1 MTMKDAGLIPVTIKA
16 IGENGKGNIS
26 LQFIAQQGGLLPAYL
41 PGAHVDV
48 FIPELGPRQYS
59 LCTENNSGEYY
70 EICVKLAENST
81 GGSHFIHHHFSAG
94 DKLSI
99 SMPRNHFPL
108 PLAGRYL
115 LFAGGIGITPL
126 LTMAEQMAQQ
136 EIEFE
141 LHYYIA
147 DRDKA
152 AFTPRLNAPALAKH
166 VFLHDSGANDS
177 LRHNTPLSLRQPDEN
192 TRVMACGPDGFIQRL
207 EDIMQT
213 HHWQKNQLSFERF
226 SNANINNDTDDQEFH
241 IQLTSTGKRYLVG
254 PNQSIAEVLLSAKVD
269 IMLSCEQGICGSCI
283 TDVIDGIPDHRDCVL
298 TEEEKAENT
307 QITLCCSR
315 SKSPVLVLDL

>member
-1 MTMKDAGLIPVTIKA
+1 MTMKDTGLIPVTIRA
-16 IGENGKGNIS
+16 IGVNGEGNIS
-26 LQFIAQQGGLLPAYL
+26 LQLIAQQGGLLPAYL
-41 PGAHVDV
+41 PGAHIDV
-48 FIPELGPRQYS
+48 FIPERGPRQYS
-59 LCTENNSGEYY
+59 LCTENHDGEYY

-94 DKLSI
+94 DTLSI
-99 SMPRNHFPL
+99 STPRNHFPL
-108 PLAGRYL
+108 PAAGRYL

-126 LTMAEQMAQQ
+126 LTMAEQLAQQ
-136 EIEFE
+136 DIEFE
-141 LHYYIA
+141 LHYYVA
-147 DRDKA
+147 DLNKA

-177 LRHNTPLSLRQPDEN
+177 LRHNTPLSLCQPDEH
-192 TRVMACGPDGFIQRL
+192 TQVMACGPDGFIQRL

-226 SNANINNDTDDQEFH
+226 SNANINNNTGGQAFH
-241 IQLTSTGKRYLVG
+241 IQLNSTGQRYLVG
-254 PNQSIAEVLLSAKVD
+254 PDQSIAEVLLRAKVD

-315 SKSPVLVLDL
+315 AKSPVLVLDL

>member
-1 MTMKDAGLIPVTIKA
+1 MTMKDAGLIPVTIQTV
-16 IGENGKGNIS
+16 GVNGKGNIS
-26 LQFIAQQGGLLPAYL
+26 LQLIAQQGGLLPAYL
-41 PGAHVDV
+41 PGAHIDV

-59 LCTENNSGEYY
+59 LCTENHGGEYY

-94 DKLSI
+94 DTLSI
-99 SMPRNHFPL
+99 STPRNHFPL
-108 PLAGRYL
+108 PAAGRYL

-136 EIEFE
+136 DIEFE

-147 DRDKA
+147 DQDKA
-152 AFTPRLNAPALAKH
+152 AFAPRLNAPALAKH
-166 VFLHDSGANDS
+166 VFWHDSGTNDS
-177 LRHNTPLSLRQPDEN
+177 LRHNTPLSLRQPDDN
-192 TRVMACGPDGFIQRL
+192 TRVMACGPEGFIQRL

-226 SNANINNDTDDQEFH
+226 SNANINHDTDGQSFH
-241 IQLTSTGKRYLVG
+241 IQLNSTGQRYLVG

-298 TEEEKAENT
+298 TEEEKAQNT

-315 SKSPVLVLDL
+315 AKSPVLVLDL

>member
-1 MTMKDAGLIPVTIKA
+1 MTMKDTGLIPVTIRA
-16 IGENGKGNIS
+16 IGVNGEGNIS
-26 LQFIAQQGGLLPAYL
+26 LQLIAQQGGLLPAYL
-41 PGAHVDV
+41 PGAHIDV
-48 FIPELGPRQYS
+48 FIPERGPRQYS
-59 LCTENNSGEYY
+59 LCTENHDGEYY

-94 DKLSI
+94 DTLSI
-99 SMPRNHFPL
+99 STPRNHFPL
-108 PLAGRYL
+108 PAAGRYL

-126 LTMAEQMAQQ
+126 LTMAEQLAQQ
-136 EIEFE
+136 DIEFE
-141 LHYYIA
+141 LHYYVA
-147 DRDKA
+147 DPDKA
-152 AFTPRLNAPALAKH
+152 AFIPRLNAPALAKH

-177 LRHNTPLSLRQPDEN
+177 LRHNTPLSLCQPDEH
-192 TRVMACGPDGFIQRL
+192 TQVMACGPDGFIQRL

-226 SNANINNDTDDQEFH
+226 SNANINNNTGGQAFH
-241 IQLTSTGKRYLVG
+241 IQLNSTGQRYLVG
-254 PNQSIAEVLLSAKVD
+254 PDQSIAEVLLRAKVD

-315 SKSPVLVLDL
+315 AKSPVLVLDL

>member
-1 MTMKDAGLIPVTIKA
+1 MKDAGLIPVTIRA

-26 LQFIAQQGGLLPAYL
+26 LQFVAQHGGLLPSYL
-41 PGAHVDV
+41 PGAHIDV
-48 FIPELGPRQYS
+48 FIPDLGARQYS
-59 LCTENNSGEYY
+59 LCTENHSGEYY
-70 EICVKLAENST
+70 EICVKLADNST

-94 DKLSI
+94 DKLTVSA
-99 SMPRNHFPL
+99 PRNHFPL
-108 PLAGRYL
+108 PSAGRYL

-126 LTMAEQMAQQ
+126 LTMAEQLAQQ
-136 EIEFE
+136 QIEFE

-147 DRDKA
+147 DQTKA
-152 AFTPRLNAPALAKH
+152 AFIPRLKAPALAKNL
-166 VFLHDSGANDS
+166 FLHDSRANDS
-177 LRHNTPLSLRQPDEN
+177 LRNTTPLSLCQPDEN

-207 EDIMQT
+207 EKIMQA

-226 SNANINNDTDDQEFH
+226 SNAKINNDTDEKEFH
-241 IQLTSTGKRYLVG
+241 IQLASTGERYLVG

-298 TEEEKAENT
+298 TDEEKAENT

-315 SKSPVLVLDL
+315 AKSPILVLDL

>member
-1 MTMKDAGLIPVTIKA
+1 MKDTGLIPVTIRA
-16 IGENGKGNIS
+16 IGVNGEGNIS
-26 LQFIAQQGGLLPAYL
+26 LQLIAQQGGLLPAYL
-41 PGAHVDV
+41 PGAHIDV
-48 FIPELGPRQYS
+48 FIPERGPRQYS
-59 LCTENNSGEYY
+59 LCTENHDGEYY

-94 DKLSI
+94 DTLSI
-99 SMPRNHFPL
+99 STPRNHFPL
-108 PLAGRYL
+108 PAAGRYL

-126 LTMAEQMAQQ
+126 LTMAEQLAQQ
-136 EIEFE
+136 DIEFE
-141 LHYYIA
+141 LHYYVA
-147 DRDKA
+147 DPDKA
-152 AFTPRLNAPALAKH
+152 AFIPRLNAPALAKH

-177 LRHNTPLSLRQPDEN
+177 LRHNTPLSLCQPDEH
-192 TRVMACGPDGFIQRL
+192 TQVMACGPDGFIQRL

-226 SNANINNDTDDQEFH
+226 SNANINNDTGGQAFH
-241 IQLTSTGKRYLVG
+241 IQLNSTGQRYLVG
-254 PNQSIAEVLLSAKVD
+254 PDQSIAEVLLRAKVD

-315 SKSPVLVLDL
+315 AKSPVLVLDL